1 MKRNR
6 WTLTLPVVLEVVDD
20 TGVLVAAGQPLPQG
34 RVPFRSR
41 MVVEG
46 VATGDGRYIERGAL
60 TWRDLPLPKMAQTA
74 MPETGGHS
82 GAELVGQTTDI
93 ARVGDEIWGRGSF
106 ADTPEARAIAQMV
119 LDGDLKGCSVDLDAL
134 EVTFDEAQELTVLT
148 KGRIMGDTLTPFPA
162 FQEAFTAIDFG
173 DGTAVGGFAASP
185 CPDCGAMVPGDAT
198 ECPMCGGQMAIAP
211 EPAVVAAAVVAPPRA
226 WFTDPELDGPTPL
239 TITDDGRVFGH
250 IAQWGTCHIGISG
263 GCVTPPVSPS
273 SYAYFRTGSVLTD
286 DGTEIPVGTLTIGC
300 GHAGTS
306 LGFKATIDHYDHAG
320 TAWADVAA
328 GEDAFGIWVA
338 GAVCPTVDELTLH
351 RARATAP
358 SGDWRTIGGALE
370 LVAVLSVNV
379 PGFPVR
385 RGLAASGAV
394 RPLAGFAEDGRQISL
409 VAAGLVQP
417 ASTDDVIAC
426 LTKRIEELEA
436 TVDTFAPIVAE
447 HYARQIGV

>member
-1 MKRNR
+1 MKKNR
-6 WTLTLPVVLEVVDD
+6 WVLTLPVALELVDAD
-20 TGVLVAAGQPLPQG
+20 GALVAAGQPLPPG
-34 RVPFRSR
+34 RVPFKAR

-134 EVTFDEAQELTVLT
+134 EVTYDESQDLTVLT

-173 DGTAVGGFAASP
+173 DGTPVGGFAATP
-185 CPDCGAMVPGDAT
+185 CPGCGAMVPGDAT
-198 ECPMCGGQMAIAP
+198 DCPMCGGQMTLDRAL
-211 EPAVVAAAVVAPPRA
+211 AAAATVAPPRA
-226 WFTDPELDGPTPL
+226 WFCDPELDGPTPL
-239 TITDDGRVFGH
+239 TITEDGRVFGH

-263 GCVTPPVSPS
+263 GCVTPPTSPS
-273 SYAYFRTGSVLTD
+273 AYAYFRTGSVLTAEGD
-286 DGTEIPVGTLTIGC
+286 QIPVGTLTIGC

-306 LGFKATIDHYDHAG
+306 LGFKATIDHYDNAG
-320 TAWADVAA
+320 RAWADVAA

-338 GAVCPTVDELTLH
+338 GAVAPDVDELTLH

-358 SGDWRTIGGALE
+358 SGDWRTIAGSLE

-385 RGLAASGAV
+385 RDLTASV
-394 RPLAGFAEDGRQISL
+394 RPLAGFAEDGRQVSL
-409 VAAGLVQP
+409 VAAGIVGP
-417 ASTDDVIAC
+417 ASDKDVIAC
-426 LTKRIEELEA
+426 LTKRIEDLEA
-436 TVDTFAPIVAE
+436 TIDTFAPLLAD
-447 HYARQIGV
+447 HYARLIGM